1 MCAGVFLEVHS
12 ISQAR
17 VTTAKHARQ
26 VTDES
31 LHLLLLEAQHHG
43 PALGQC
49 WGKWPLTAVGLREGS
64 LLKLLQREGGETG
77 DPRSPLR
84 AQSVCIPFYTTTS
97 SERDYSLS

>member
-1 MCAGVFLEVHS
+1 MCAWVFLEVHS

-17 VTTAKHARQ
+17 VTTVKHARQ

-49 WGKWPLTAVGLREGS
+49 WEKWPITAVGLREGS
-64 LLKLLQREGGETG
+64 HLKLLQREGGETG
-77 DPRSPLR
+77 DSRSPLR
-84 AQSVCIPFYTTTS
+84 AQSVCIPFYTTTC